1 MADGTAVGRLR
12 RKESFMPRHLR
23 RPLVTAACIVG
34 LAIPAVGL
42 AGNSGDGSEYGTQP
56 GFAHA
61 QDNTVCSGA
70 GAFGFFG
77 KDNNLAG
84 GANGKQTGINNSSL
98 CGNRQGNLP

>member
-1 MADGTAVGRLR
+1 M
-12 RKESFMPRHLR
+12 K
-23 RPLVTAACIVG
+23 RPLVTLGCILA

-56 GFAHA
+56 GF
-61 QDNTVCSGA
+61 GA
-70 GAFGFFG
+70 GHGAFGYFG

-84 GANGKQTGINNSSL
+84 GANGYQTGINNSTL